1 MPIQVAH
8 VVPLA
13 ARIGGYERQALLLAG
28 AQARAGQSTSIIT
41 HASHARLLRRRTGDL
56 AIHGVRWALGR
67 ASTRAIDR
75 AISTADVLHVHAVD
89 PFSAVVVERARRRG
103 VAALLKIATQGD
115 AQRYADPHAFP
126 PEVAAAR
133 RFESWR
139 LRRQQ
144 HLMAQAWSV
153 LRECECFI
161 ALSSA
166 IERELLDVGVPRERI
181 ERLPN
186 AVEVPALPIEIR
198 PMARCAVYVGRLE
211 ERKRLGD
218 LIDAFHLVRE
228 THGDAELHLVGDGTG
243 QVGLQRR
250 TSSARFHGSVNDP
263 QPLLAQA
270 DLFVFPSEREGC
282 PNALLEAAAAGLP
295 CIATAIPGI
304 TDWFDETMMR
314 LVEPGRPDLIA
325 RAWMELWSETARRRA
340 LGETARRHARR
351 VAGITTIIQRYEQFY
366 EQIGRL
372 EKSPTPD
379 SRATRV
385 PS

>member
-89 PFSAVVVERARRRG
+89 PFSAAVVEQARRRG
-103 VAALLKIATQGD
+103 VAALIKVATQGD
-115 AQRYADPHAFP
+115 AQRYADPHSFP

-166 IERELLDVGVPRERI
+166 IERELLDVGVPQERI

-186 AVEVPALPIEIR
+186 AVEVPASPIEIR
-198 PMARCAVYVGRLE
+198 PIAKCAIYVGRLE

-228 THGDAELHLVGDGTG
+228 THGDAELHLVGDGAG
-243 QVGLQRR
+243 RAGLQQR
-250 TSSARFHGSVNDP
+250 TSSARFHGSVDDP
-263 QPLLAQA
+263 QRLLAQA

-325 RAWMELWSETARRRA
+325 RAWMDLWSDAVQRGALAKAARC
-340 LGETARRHARR
+340 R
-351 VAGITTIIQRYEQFY
+351 VRSIAELPVILQRYDATY
-366 EQIGRL
+366 HRL
-372 EKSPTPD
+372 
-379 SRATRV
+379 TR
-385 PS
+385 PL

>member
-13 ARIGGYERQALLLAG
+13 TRIGGYERQALLLAG
-28 AQARAGQSTSIIT
+28 AQARAGRAASIIT
-41 HASHARLLRRRTGDL
+41 HDSHARLLRRRAGEVT
-56 AIHGVRWALGR
+56 IHGVRWALGR

-218 LIDAFHLVRE
+218 LIDAFHFVRE
-228 THGDAELHLVGDGTG
+228 THRDAELHLVGDGTG
-243 QVGLQRR
+243 RVGLQRR

-282 PNALLEAAAAGLP
+282 PNALLEAVAAGLP

-325 RAWMELWSETARRRA
+325 LAWMELWSDARQRGA
-340 LGETARRHARR
+340 SRHAARAQLR
-351 VAGITTIIQRYEQFY
+351 STADLSLIIDRYEAMY
-366 EQIGRL
+366 RRL
-372 EKSPTPD
+372 CA
-379 SRATRV
+379 R
-385 PS
+385 